1 MQLNYCL
8 IGFTLMLSGF
18 YMSFLNRDSDHFRRF
33 YSLLDSS
40 QKDIYENIVKERL
53 LIYIAGTIIGTAIS
67 YYYYSTHKNDKF
79 IICKL
84 LVIVN
89 VIKLGFYYVFP
100 KSPLMLYSLT
110 SKDQT
115 DAWADIYSEMKNR
128 WIMSLAFGFF
138 AYVFLSLALV
148 K

>member
-33 YSLLDSS
+33 YSLLDTS
-40 QKDIYENIVKERL
+40 QKEIYENIVKERL

-67 YYYYSTHKNDKF
+67 YYYYSTHKNDKL

-84 LVIVN
+84 LVILGLYCSQP
-89 VIKLGFYYVFP
+89 IKKINNNKKVLNFIFQFIFQCT
-100 KSPLMLYSLT
+100 YS
-110 SKDQT
+110 
-115 DAWADIYSEMKNR
+115 
-128 WIMSLAFGFF
+128 
-138 AYVFLSLALV
+138 
-148 K
+148 